1 MSIAF
6 YSQNDEDSESHSD
19 SNSITYHLKSF
30 PTSLSAFFPAD
41 DYCFILTNREC
52 EIKGLLRQG
61 MPHMYN
67 LRVLR
72 LDLVIS

>member
-19 SNSITYHLKSF
+19 SNSNSITYHLKSF
-30 PTSLSAFFPAD
+30 PTSLSAFFFPAD

-52 EIKGLLRQG
+52 EIKGLLR
-61 MPHMYN
+61 
-67 LRVLR
+67 
-72 LDLVIS
+72 